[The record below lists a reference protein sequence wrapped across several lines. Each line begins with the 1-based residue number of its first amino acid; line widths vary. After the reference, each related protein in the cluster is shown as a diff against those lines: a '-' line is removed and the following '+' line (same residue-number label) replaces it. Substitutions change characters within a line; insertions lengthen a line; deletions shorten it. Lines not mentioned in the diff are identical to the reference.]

1 MSKCQ
6 IEKILNFEYIFTF
19 HNYIYQF
26 NYENLLEFS
35 LESVN
40 GGISLFINLM
50 LNKEL
55 SGKREQ
61 GNYQCGGCGRQ
72 YNQTNLIYKNNNV
85 YWPATFPENGI
96 CGDVRISYIVLNF
109 MKNIFRIN

>member
-1 MSKCQ
+1 
-6 IEKILNFEYIFTF
+6 
-19 HNYIYQF
+19 
-26 NYENLLEFS
+26 
-35 LESVN
+35 
-40 GGISLFINLM
+40 M

-85 YWPATFPENGI
+85 YWPASLPENGV
-96 CGDVRISYIVLNF
+96 CGDVSSISNLRKI
-109 MKNIFRIN
+109 IFFTNSSNLFF